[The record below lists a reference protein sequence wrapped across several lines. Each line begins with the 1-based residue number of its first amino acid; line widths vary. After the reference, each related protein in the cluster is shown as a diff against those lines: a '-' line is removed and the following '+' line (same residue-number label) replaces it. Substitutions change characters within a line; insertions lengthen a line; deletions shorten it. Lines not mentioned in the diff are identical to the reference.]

1 MTDDLLAL
9 IQALPPEERA
19 RLLAQLGPG
28 DAPARDRSG
37 APPGDGAGRA
47 ARKGVEG
54 DISLSND
61 ARINGVA
68 VGVNLGA
75 IIYGRDPSEDERRRL
90 VWYLSAL
97 ANDLWRLPLRGLD
110 PTLAEGPG
118 VELSRVYVMLATTR
132 PTRLAAGRLSELRS
146 YFADDALRPAQ
157 KFDPDFALPPRAILR
172 TSVGDRAVSGGGGLP
187 RAGAPDDPVVD
198 IARAQIVTEALCGNT
213 RLVLLGDPGSGKSTF
228 LRHLAWALARRGL
241 DQAGPDTELF
251 GWEAERQLLPVIL
264 PLRRLAGA
272 LALAAPDAHAR
283 TVHQALCDVVAG
295 YGVQAP
301 DNLLT
306 DALVRGAAIILLD
319 GLDEVPIEAT
329 ETSASRLAT
338 LRAARAFAE
347 RYAKTSFVLTCR
359 SRAFT
364 DELRACLDWPVE
376 TLAPFTLGQVRHFVP
391 AWYGELKDRGQLTA
405 AQAERLSAELI
416 AAIAAAPRL
425 RSMAETP
432 LLLTLMALLLFRRGA
447 LPRDRPRLYEEIL
460 ELLLGQWDKVRDGQ
474 SLAEVIGRPDW
485 TSERLRPL
493 LDRLSYEAHLAGSSL
508 DGRGRL
514 ERGRVRNALI
524 DFFKAAQASEQWAWG
539 AAQRCLEY
547 FEQRS
552 GLLVP
557 DGAESYVF
565 AHLTLQEHCAGRH
578 MLLSREAVG
587 QVLARRAEDRWR
599 EPIFLGLGVVQ
610 ATNPYLVEKVLR
622 TLIDRRENEKEKP
635 AARWYRDLIL
645 AAELGKDRDWSY
657 LREQEVDVASLQA
670 DLRAGLAALLAD
682 RDQPLPARERVSAG
696 FLLGELGDPRV
707 PITPQAW
714 RREVRRAMDGDTT
727 GYFCRVEAGTY
738 WIGSGDDDP
747 EAADVEKPRHQV
759 TVDEPF
765 YIARYPI
772 TNAQW
777 QAWGRLFSKYANHSD
792 LNGPN
797 QPVVGLQWAW
807 CNQFCAWLTEQLHGA
822 LPPGHV
828 IRLPTEAEWEAAA
841 RGGDTRRYPWGD
853 DWRADH
859 AATAE
864 DRAGRGW
871 KWSVPVGCYPA
882 GAAPCGALDMAG
894 NVWEWTASV
903 WQSYPKAN
911 NVFTDKQ
918 RRALRGGS
926 YGERRTDV
934 RCGARGW
941 YRVVV
946 RGDVSYGFR
955 VVLAPR
961 SHTCSD
967 F

>member
-1 MTDDLLAL
+1 MTDDLLARL
-9 IQALPPEERA
+9 QALSPEERA
-19 RLLAQLGPG
+19 RLLAQLGAG
-28 DAPARDRSG
+28 DAPAPDRSG
-37 APPGDGAGRA
+37 APTGDVPGRA
-47 ARKGVEG
+47 ARKGFEG
-54 DISLSND
+54 DVTLSDD

-68 VGVNLGA
+68 VGLNLGA

-97 ANDLWRLPLRGLD
+97 AGDLRRLPLRGLD

-118 VELSRVYVMLATTR
+118 VDLSRVYVMLATTR

-146 YFADDALRPAQ
+146 YFADDALHPAPD
-157 KFDPDFALPPRAILR
+157 FDPDFALPPRAILR

-198 IARAQIVTEALCGNT
+198 IDRAQIVTEALWENP

-251 GWEAERQLLPVIL
+251 GWEAGRQLLPVIL

-272 LALAAPDAHAR
+272 LAVAAPDAR

-295 YGVQAP
+295 YGVKEP
-301 DNLLT
+301 DDLLT

-514 ERGRVRNALI
+514 ERGRVRDALI

-552 GLLVP
+552 GLLAP

-578 MLLSREAVG
+578 MLLSREAVR

-622 TLIDRRENEKEKP
+622 TLIDWREDGKEKP
-635 AARWYRDLIL
+635 AARWYRDLFL

-657 LREQEVDVASLQA
+657 LREQEVAVASLQA

-707 PITPQAW
+707 PITPEAW
-714 RREVRRAMDGDTT
+714 RREVERAMAGDTT

-777 QAWGRLFSKYANHSD
+777 QAWGGWSSYYANDSD
-792 LNGPN
+792 LNRPN
-797 QPVVGLQWAW
+797 QPVVGLEWAW
-807 CNQFCAWLTEQLHGA
+807 CDQFCAWLSAQTGA
-822 LPPGHV
+822 S
-828 IRLPTEAEWEAAA
+828 IRLPTEQEWEAAA

-864 DRAGRGW
+864 DQAGRGW
-871 KWSVPVGCYPA
+871 AWSVPVGCYPA

-903 WQSYPKAN
+903 WRSYPKAN
-911 NVFTDKQ
+911 NVFADEQ

-926 YGERRTDV
+926 YRQRRTNV
-934 RCGARGW
+934 RCGARIW
-941 YRVVV
+941 YLIVGRL
-946 RGDVSYGFR
+946 DLSFGFR
-955 VVLAPR
+955 VVLAP
-961 SHTCSD
+961 SLAHM